1 MKGLALLLLLIFV
14 CLAGASADPELEPE
28 SLPEE
33 IKLKAIQEKLLES
46 KKELKKT
53 KEEEQAVLGRLAV
66 INKELSRTRSNLYL
80 AQRKIRV
87 NEDQI
92 GTLTAELRESV
103 KDLKNREWKLEERL
117 REVYKSSGINYL
129 QLLFTSASMSD
140 FLNRLYFF
148 GKIINY
154 DATLVQEVRADVRKA
169 QQKRALLQ
177 TKTREIRGL
186 ARVITD
192 KKNEI
197 SVRAEEKEK
206 IYTSLKNRRKEYE
219 AQVTE
224 LEKSSKDLE
233 VLILKKIAAR
243 KGTRVYGSGTLTWPL
258 KGRLT
263 SRFGYRRHPL
273 WGGRHFHTGI
283 DIAGKYGTAIKAADS
298 GEVIFAGW
306 WDGYGKAIVVDHGH
320 KTTTVYAHL
329 SRIYK
334 QVGAVVAKGQVV
346 GLTGSTG
353 YSTGPHLHFEVRK
366 NGKPVN
372 PMKFLK

>member
-1 MKGLALLLLLIFV
+1 MIKFPMRSLAACLLLISICSIGF
-14 CLAGASADPELEPE
+14 AAEN
-28 SLPEE
+28 LPEE
-33 IKLKAIQEKLLES
+33 IKLKAIQKKLVES

-53 KEEEQAVLGRLAV
+53 KKEEQAVLGRLAI
-66 INKELSRTRSNLYL
+66 INKELRRTKTNLYL
-80 AQRKIRV
+80 AQKKIRV

-92 GTLTAELRESV
+92 GTLTAELRESLR
-103 KDLKNREWKLEERL
+103 DLKNKEWQLRDRL
-117 REVYKSSGINYL
+117 REVYKSSGINYI

-140 FLNRLYFF
+140 FLNRIYFF
-148 GKIINY
+148 GKIITF
-154 DATLVQEVRADVRKA
+154 DAVLVEGVRTDVRKA
-169 QQKRALLQ
+169 QQKRAILRS
-177 TKTREIRGL
+177 KTREIRGL

-197 SVRAEEKEK
+197 SVKADEKTK
-206 IYTSLKNRRKEYE
+206 IYKSLKSRRKEYE
-219 AQVTE
+219 AQIAE

-243 KGTRVYGSGTLTWPL
+243 KGSKVYGSGVLAWPL
-258 KGRLT
+258 RGRMT
-263 SRFGYRRHPL
+263 SRFGYRRHPI

-283 DIAGKYGTAIKAADS
+283 DMAGKFGTAVKAADS

-306 WDGYGKAIVVDHGH
+306 WDGYGKAIVIDHGR

-334 QVGAVVAKGQVV
+334 RVGAVVAKGQVV
-346 GLTGSTG
+346 GLTGNTG

>member
-1 MKGLALLLLLIFV
+1 MRSLAACLLLISICSIGF
-14 CLAGASADPELEPE
+14 AAEN
-28 SLPEE
+28 LPEE
-33 IKLKAIQEKLLES
+33 IKLKAIQKKLVES

-53 KEEEQAVLGRLAV
+53 KKEEQAVLGRLAI
-66 INKELSRTRSNLYL
+66 INKELRRTKTNLYL
-80 AQRKIRV
+80 AQKKIRV

-92 GTLTAELRESV
+92 GTLTAELRESLR
-103 KDLKNREWKLEERL
+103 DLKNKEWQLRDRL
-117 REVYKSSGINYL
+117 REVYKSSGINYI

-140 FLNRLYFF
+140 FLNRIYFF
-148 GKIINY
+148 GKIITF
-154 DATLVQEVRADVRKA
+154 DAVLVEGVRTDVRKA
-169 QQKRALLQ
+169 QQKRAILRS
-177 TKTREIRGL
+177 KTREIRGL

-197 SVRAEEKEK
+197 SVKADEKTK
-206 IYTSLKNRRKEYE
+206 IYKSLKSRRKEYE
-219 AQVTE
+219 AQIAE

-243 KGTRVYGSGTLTWPL
+243 KGSKVYGSGVLAWPL
-258 KGRLT
+258 RGRMT
-263 SRFGYRRHPL
+263 SRFGYRRHPI

-283 DIAGKYGTAIKAADS
+283 DMAGKFGTAVKAADS

-306 WDGYGKAIVVDHGH
+306 WDGYGKAIVIDHGR

-334 QVGAVVAKGQVV
+334 RVGAVVAKGQVV
-346 GLTGSTG
+346 GLTGNTG

>member
-1 MKGLALLLLLIFV
+1 MRGFAACLLLIFI
-14 CLAGASADPELEPE
+14 CSIGALAE

-33 IKLKAIQEKLLES
+33 TKLKALQKQLVES
-46 KKELKKT
+46 KKKLRKT

-66 INKELSRTRSNLYL
+66 INKELRRTKTNLYL
-80 AQRKIRV
+80 AQRKIRL

-92 GTLTAELRESV
+92 GTLSTELRDSL
-103 KDLKNREWKLEERL
+103 KDLKNKEWSLRARL
-117 REVYKSSGINYL
+117 REVYKSGGVNYL
-129 QLLFTSASMSD
+129 QLLFTSSVMSD

-148 GKIINY
+148 GKIINF
-154 DATLVQEVRADVRKA
+154 DAGLVQEVRADVRKA
-169 QQKRALLQ
+169 KQKRATLQ
-177 TKTREIRGL
+177 FKTREIRGL
-186 ARVITD
+186 AQVITV

-197 SVRAEEKEK
+197 SEKAEEKEK
-206 IYTSLKNRRKEYE
+206 AYKSLKHRRKEFE
-219 AQVTE
+219 AQVAE

-243 KGTRVYGSGTLTWPL
+243 KGTKVYGSGKLAWPL
-258 KGRLT
+258 RGRMT

-283 DIAGKYGTAIKAADS
+283 DIAGKMGTAIKAADS

-306 WDGYGKAIVVDHGH
+306 WDGYGKAVVIDHGR

-334 QVGAVVAKGQVV
+334 RVGAVVAKGQVI

-372 PMKFLK
+372 PIKFLK

>member
-1 MKGLALLLLLIFV
+1 MRGLAAFLLLIFV
-14 CLAGASADPELEPE
+14 CSAGASAE

-33 IKLKAIQEKLLES
+33 AKLEAIREKLLES

-66 INKELSRTRSNLYL
+66 INKELRRTRSNLYL
-80 AQRKIRV
+80 AQKKIRV

-103 KDLKNREWKLEERL
+103 KDLKNREWKLRG
-117 REVYKSSGINYL
+117 RIQEVYKSSGINYL
-129 QLLFTSASMSD
+129 QLLFASISMSD

-148 GKIINY
+148 GKIVAF
-154 DATLVQEVRADVRKA
+154 DANLVQEVRADVRKA
-169 QQKRALLQ
+169 RQKRALLQ
-177 TKTREIRGL
+177 DKTHEIRGL
-186 ARVITD
+186 ARVITE

-197 SVRAEEKEK
+197 AVQAEEKEK
-206 IYTSLKNRRKEYE
+206 IYASLKNRRKEYE
-219 AQVTE
+219 ARIAE

-243 KGTRVYGSGTLTWPL
+243 KGIRVYGSGSLAWPL
-258 KGRLT
+258 RGRLT
-263 SRFGYRRHPL
+263 SRFGYRRHPI

-283 DIAGKYGTAIKAADS
+283 DISAKYGSAVKTADS

-306 WDGYGKAIVVDHGH
+306 WDGYGKAIVVDHGR

-334 QVGAVVAKGQVV
+334 GVGAVVAKGQVI
-346 GLTGSTG
+346 GLTGNTG

-366 NGKPVN
+366 NGKPVD
-372 PMKFLK
+372 PMEFLK